1 MDKTNNLLEFEKTLV
16 EIENRI
22 RDLENASATH
32 GMDLSAQINELR
44 EQYKR
49 EAVRIYS
56 SLSPWERVRVARH
69 KDRPTTSDYIG
80 LMITDFTEL
89 HGDRGF
95 RDDAAIVTGFGRID
109 DERIMLVGHRKGR
122 NTRERTQCNWG
133 CAHAEGFRK
142 ALLKMRIAERFR
154 LPIVTLIDTMGAY
167 PGVGAEERGVAQ
179 AIADNILAMSEMRVP
194 IVSVVIGEGGSGGAL
209 GIGMADR
216 LCILEHAYY
225 SVISPEGCAAILWK
239 SADKKAEAANALKLT
254 ANNLLKMGI
263 ADEIVPEPIGGA
275 HRDHKQMTATLKSV
289 ILRNVRELKE
299 IPVDDLLT
307 QRYDKYRKMGVFG
320 KASQEVQESKS

>member
-1 MDKTNNLLEFEKTLV
+1 MENNLLEFEKPLV

-32 GMDLSAQINELR
+32 GMDLSEQIAQLR

-56 SLSPWERVRVARH
+56 NLTPWDRVRVARH
-69 KDRPTTSDYIG
+69 KDRPTSSDYMA
-80 LMITDFTEL
+80 LMVSDVVEL
-89 HGDRGF
+89 HGDRCF
-95 RDDAAIVTGFGRID
+95 RDDAAILTAFGRLD
-109 DERIMLVGHRKGR
+109 GERVMFVAQRKGR
-122 NTRERTQCNWG
+122 NTRERMQCNWG
-133 CAHAEGFRK
+133 CANPEGFRK
-142 ALLKMRIAERFR
+142 ALLKMRLAERFG
-154 LPIVTLIDTMGAY
+154 LPIVTLIDTSGAY

-179 AIADNILAMSEMRVP
+179 SIAENILAMSLLRVP

-209 GIGMADR
+209 GVGLADR

-239 SADKKAEAANALKLT
+239 SAEKRAEAANALKLT

-275 HRDHKQMTATLKSV
+275 HRDPRQMAATLKST
-289 ILRNVRELKE
+289 ILRNIRELRQTPLDE
-299 IPVDDLLT
+299 LLQ
-307 QRYDKYRKMGVFG
+307 QRYEKYRRIGCFAG
-320 KASQEVQESKS
+320 DSAEEVNAKD